1 MTFSYRYVCVR
12 CAEPQDWGMIC
23 YLCPLCGHNLR
34 IERVERVER
43 DSAGESLAAADIVAS
58 FCGTGMWRYAS
69 LLPVSSRW
77 SSRLAVGDTPLL
89 ALGADDGVHLWVKD
103 DSRNPSGSLKD
114 RATEL
119 VLAAARW
126 LGCTRVVAASTGNAG
141 ASLACIAASQQL
153 PATVVVPR
161 HTPYAKLAQ
170 IRAYGA
176 QVREIDGTY
185 DEAFDVAVAM
195 ADAPDV
201 YCRNTGFNPFT
212 REGKKTCAFEIAETL
227 GWDVPDWVVVPTG
240 DGNILSGIA
249 TGFLDLH
256 TLGITARVPRL
267 LAAQASSSHSIA
279 HDWLVS
285 GASGPLPSSP
295 TPVTPDTV
303 ADSLAVARPRDHLA
317 ALQAL
322 RMTQGECVV
331 VTDAQI
337 MASSQILSQRYG
349 LWFEPSAAAGHAAL
363 SDSIARGRIAPG
375 ARVVLLG
382 TGSGLKDPHAC
393 ARVACDTAEIAT
405 DAGVFAPPICPGD
418 TIDMPMRGR
427 P

>member
-1 MTFSYRYVCVR
+1 MTFSYQYVCVR
-12 CAEPQDWGMIC
+12 CAKPQDWGTIC

-34 IERVERVER
+34 IERATSVDDEQP
-43 DSAGESLAAADIVAS
+43 SAADIVAS
-58 FCGTGMWRYAS
+58 LSGTGLWRYAP
-69 LLPVSSRW
+69 LLPISSRW
-77 SSRLAVGDTPLL
+77 ASRLAVGDTPLL
-89 ALGADDGVHLWVKD
+89 SLGADDGVHLWVKD

-126 LGCTRVVAASTGNAG
+126 LGCTQVVTASTGNAG
-141 ASLACIAASQQL
+141 ASLACIAASQKM

-176 QVREIDGTY
+176 QVQVIDGTY
-185 DEAFDVAVAM
+185 DHAFDVAISM

-201 YCRNTGFNPFT
+201 CCRNTGFNPFT
-212 REGKKTCAFEIAETL
+212 REGKKTCAFEIAEAL

-256 TLGITARVPRL
+256 ALGITSRMPRL
-267 LAAQASSSHSIA
+267 LAAQARSSHSIA
-279 HDWLVS
+279 HDWLMSGVS
-285 GASGPLPSSP
+285 GALPSSP
-295 TPVTPDTV
+295 TPVRPNTL
-303 ADSLAVARPRDHLA
+303 ADSLSVSRPRDHLA

-363 SDSIARGRIAPG
+363 SDAIACGRIEPG

-393 ARVACDTAEIAT
+393 ARVACDMEAAAT
-405 DAGVFAPPICPGD
+405 DLGAFAPSICPGD
-418 TIDMPMRGR
+418 MIDVPMRSR